1 MRINQSRLSALCL
14 LTTAQPIQPMRSA
27 PCVSALWSL
36 FCSPFFLYAAP
47 ISFCLF
53 LLSALFGVGA
63 VSLFS
68 SFPNLSTVDFREMAE
83 EAPELKR
90 DSTMTVTAKVRE
102 RSKARETP
110 KNLNSEGSLQRDWIA
125 FISSLPQEGAQF
137 LEEQG
142 KVHEDAKT
150 RAQQRELEESEEED
164 AASKLKRTSTM
175 AATAQVRNQQ
185 FESCLSFAFCQRF
198 KIQKSKR
205 LVPYVVHF

>member
-1 MRINQSRLSALCL
+1 MNGSTSNEDEPITFVGIVP
-14 LTTAQPIQPMRSA
+14 LTTTQPMRSA
-27 PCVSALWSL
+27 HCVSALWSL
-36 FCSPFFLYAAP
+36 FMRHLSVSV
-47 ISFCLF
+47 SFCCQLGRCWRWF
-53 LLSALFGVGA
+53 FILSFRN
-63 VSLFS
+63 FS
-68 SFPNLSTVDFREMAE
+68 AVDFREMAE

-102 RSKARETP
+102 RSKAREHRKIFNAKVP
-110 KNLNSEGSLQRDWIA
+110 CNAIEWLFL
-125 FISSLPQEGAQF
+125 FFLPQEGAQF

-175 AATAQVRNQQ
+175 AATAQVRATVRKL
-185 FESCLSFAFCQRF
+185 FSFAFCRRF
-198 KIQKSKR
+198 KIQKSRR

>member
-1 MRINQSRLSALCL
+1 
-14 LTTAQPIQPMRSA
+14 
-27 PCVSALWSL
+27 
-36 FCSPFFLYAAP
+36 
-47 ISFCLF
+47 
-53 LLSALFGVGA
+53 
-63 VSLFS
+63 
-68 SFPNLSTVDFREMAE
+68 MAE

-102 RSKARETP
+102 RSKAREYRKILIRRFPATR
-110 KNLNSEGSLQRDWIA
+110 LNR
-125 FISSLPQEGAQF
+125 FFSSLLQEGAQF

-175 AATAQVRNQQ
+175 AATAQVRTNSSIVV
-185 FESCLSFAFCQRF
+185 FSFAFCQRF
-198 KIQKSKR
+198 KIQKSRR